1 MVDQAE
7 GGKNILMSFRKIE
20 SEVVRLTR
28 GSEFYPR
35 KVIHMED
42 NVNSVLLI
50 KKQKKFPDQLRN

>member
-1 MVDQAE
+1 
-7 GGKNILMSFRKIE
+7 MSFRKIE